1 MSSLMQYMNHFIFWQ
16 KPSKN
21 VKCFFNVKK
30 NVILKCMT
38 VPHNDLFVWVMAGH
52 LVQYFQQK
60 MAKRLVGVVDTVP
73 FHNNFV
79 VGMTGNSNNLNYDAL
94 A

>member
-1 MSSLMQYMNHFIFWQ
+1 
-16 KPSKN
+16 
-21 VKCFFNVKK
+21 
-30 NVILKCMT
+30 
-38 VPHNDLFVWVMAGH
+38 
-52 LVQYFQQK
+52 

-94 A
+94 AWLIWAFDDLQQSQVKFGCF